1 MSDLAEH
8 DATDSNNA
16 PTTAA
21 NVRPFDSKFSKSF
34 RRQIRKYVDKVYKVY
49 MKKFKK
55 PRDLNNYER
64 DFFWVVIT
72 YIINRKVGT
81 TMDIEDIKSQYFRKH
96 SSQQKSR
103 MSKINDKRR
112 LVKKIMK

>member
-72 YIINRKVGT
+72 YIVIVHKAF
-81 TMDIEDIKSQYFRKH
+81 FRKTV
-96 SSQQKSR
+96 SYFTLYAFTDQPQSR
-103 MSKINDKRR
+103 HNHGY
-112 LVKKIMK
+112 